1 MHPGGD
7 VTYEQILTER
17 RGEVLLITLNRP
29 DRMNAWTP
37 VMAGEQ
43 ADAIAAANND
53 PRIGAVVITGA
64 GRGFCA
70 GADTEAVFQKRI
82 SGARTDAEAAD
93 ERTGMPAGV
102 DWVTLIRTS
111 KPIVAAVNGPA
122 IGVGLT
128 QILPVDQIVG
138 SRSAK
143 FGTGFIKMGLVPELG
158 STRWLVARM
167 GFGRASDLCL
177 SGRLVPADEAH
188 ALGLIDRVSEPDS
201 LLDTAIDVAR
211 TYAANPD
218 RQLRLTKHLLTQ
230 NAAETDLHLV
240 QQRELAALE
249 ECFVSPEHREAVAAF
264 REKRPP
270 VFRPVAD

>member
-1 MHPGGD
+1 M
-7 VTYEQILTER
+7 TYEQILTET

-43 ADAIAAANND
+43 AHAIESANRD
-53 PRIGAVVITGA
+53 PRIGAIVITGA

-70 GADTEAVFQKRI
+70 GADTEAVFQKRM
-82 SGARTDAEAAD
+82 SGSRSDTEAAD
-93 ERTGMPAGV
+93 EQAGMPAGV
-102 DWVTLIRTS
+102 DWVSLIRSS
-111 KPIVAAVNGPA
+111 KPIVAAVNGAA

-128 QILPVDQIVG
+128 QILPVDQIVAA
-138 SRSAK
+138 RSAK
-143 FGTGFIKMGLVPELG
+143 LGTGFIKMGLVPELA

-177 SGRLVPADEAH
+177 SGRLVTAEEAH
-188 ALGLIDRVSEPDS
+188 VLGLVDRVSEPEHLIDS
-201 LLDTAIDVAR
+201 AMDVAR

-218 RQLRLTKHLLTQ
+218 RQLRLTKELLTQ
-230 NAAETDLHLV
+230 NAVETDLRLV

-249 ECFVSPEHREAVAAF
+249 ECFSSPEHHEAVAAF
-264 REKRPP
+264 REKRAPI
-270 VFRPVAD
+270 FRPESR

>member
-1 MHPGGD
+1 M
-7 VTYEQILTER
+7 TYEQILTET
-17 RGEVLLITLNRP
+17 RGDVLLITLNRP
-29 DRMNAWTP
+29 ERMNAWTP

-43 ADAIAAANND
+43 AHAIEQANQD

-82 SGARTDAEAAD
+82 SGTQNED
-93 ERTGMPAGV
+93 EVVGQRTGMPAGV
-102 DWVTLIRTS
+102 DWVTLLRTS

-128 QILPVDQIVG
+128 QILPVDQIVA
-138 SRSAK
+138 SRTAK
-143 FGTGFIKMGLVPELG
+143 FGTGFIRMGLVPELG

-177 SGRLVPADEAH
+177 SGRLVSADEAH
-188 ALGLIDRVSEPDS
+188 SLGLVDRLSEPDS
-201 LLDTAIDVAR
+201 LVDAALDVAR
-211 TYAANPD
+211 SYAANPD
-218 RQLRLTKHLLTQ
+218 RQLRLTKTLLTQ
-230 NAAETDLHLV
+230 NAVETDLHLV

-264 REKRPP
+264 TEKRAPI
-270 VFRPVAD
+270 FRPAVD